1 MIEKEQS
8 NCVLLIGPDYRGRG
22 GIASVLA
29 QYKEMFECF
38 HFVATSRQAG
48 KIKNLLIALGAFVIC
63 AFRMADPKIAIVH
76 IHTAS
81 HLDFF
86 RHAFFVVLA
95 KCFHK
100 KVLLHLHGGDFERF
114 YYRHPKL
121 TSYVCHKANALI
133 AVSSYFEQLFHSLHL
148 SAHIYL
154 LHNATTP
161 PNTMPFK
168 KDGINR
174 NSRFQL
180 LYIGSINENKGCF
193 DVIKCIGSHKE
204 ELRGKI
210 VYHLAG
216 NDETGKFS
224 AVIRQYGLE
233 SSVILH
239 GWVDNEKKIDLLQ
252 NADCYIQPSY
262 FESFGLSILEAMAH
276 GLPVITSPTGGI
288 PDLVDDGITGLYVA
302 PGDTDGIFSSIKTLM
317 NAPETR
323 RKMGENAIKKASNF
337 YIGKAEKKL
346 ISIYH
351 AVLTDKKKK

>member
-48 KIKNLLIALGAFVIC
+48 KIKNLFIALGAFVIC
-63 AFRMADPKIAIVH
+63 AFRMADPKITIVH
-76 IHTAS
+76 VHSAS

-86 RHAFFVVLA
+86 RHAVFVILA

-100 KVLLHLHGGDFERF
+100 KVLLHMHGGDFERF
-114 YYRHPKL
+114 YHHHPKL
-121 TSYVCHKANALI
+121 ASYVCHKANALI
-133 AVSSYFEQLFHSLHL
+133 AVSSYFEQLFRSLHL

-154 LHNATTP
+154 LHNAINPPHTTP
-161 PNTMPFK
+161 VK
-168 KDGINR
+168 KDEEER
-174 NSRFQL
+174 HPKFRL

-193 DVIKCIGSHKE
+193 DVIKSIGIHKE
-204 ELRGKI
+204 ELDGKI
-210 VYHLAG
+210 VFHLAG
-216 NDETGKFS
+216 NDETGKLDTE
-224 AVIRQYGLE
+224 IRRYRLE
-233 SSVILH
+233 DSVVLH
-239 GWVDNEKKIDLLQ
+239 GWIDKAKKIDLLQ
-252 NADCYIQPSY
+252 SVDCYIQPSY

>member
-1 MIEKEQS
+1 MIGKELS
-8 NCVLLIGPDYRGRG
+8 KHVLSLGPDYKGRG
-22 GIASVLA
+22 GIASVLT
-29 QYKEMFECF
+29 QYKEMLECF
-38 HFVATSRQAG
+38 HFVATSRQVG
-48 KIKNLLIALGAFVIC
+48 KMRNILITLRAFCI
-63 AFRMADPKIAIVH
+63 FMLRMVDPRITIVH
-76 IHTAS
+76 VHSAS

-86 RHAFFVVLA
+86 RHAVFVILA

-100 KVLLHLHGGDFERF
+100 KVLLHMHGGDFERF
-114 YYRHPKL
+114 YHHHPKL
-121 TSYVCHKANALI
+121 ASYVCHKANALI
-133 AVSSYFEQLFHSLHL
+133 AVSSYFEQLFRSLHL

-154 LHNATTP
+154 LHNAINPPHTTP
-161 PNTMPFK
+161 VK
-168 KDGINR
+168 KDEEER
-174 NSRFQL
+174 HPKFRL

-204 ELRGKI
+204 ELGGKI

-233 SSVILH
+233 SCVILH
-239 GWVDNEKKIDLLQ
+239 GWVDKEKKIDLLQ

>member
-8 NCVLLIGPDYRGRG
+8 NCVLLIGTDYRGRG

-38 HFVATSRQAG
+38 HFVATSRQVG
-48 KIKNLLIALGAFVIC
+48 KIKNLFIALGAFVIC
-63 AFRMADPKIAIVH
+63 VFRMADPKITIVH

-86 RHAFFVVLA
+86 RHAVFVILA

-100 KVLLHLHGGDFERF
+100 KVLLHMHGGDFERF

-121 TSYVCHKANALI
+121 VSYVCHRADALI
-133 AVSSYFEQLFHSLHL
+133 AVSSFFEQLFRSLHL
-148 SAHIYL
+148 SGHIYL
-154 LHNATTP
+154 LHNAITP
-161 PNTMPFK
+161 PRTTTEK
-168 KDGINR
+168 KDGEEKDTK
-174 NSRFQL
+174 FQL

-193 DVIKCIGSHKE
+193 DVIKSIGNHKE
-204 ELRGKI
+204 ELNGKI
-210 VYHLAG
+210 VFHLAG
-216 NDETGKFS
+216 NDETGKLDGE
-224 AVIRQYGLE
+224 IRRYGLE
-233 SSVILH
+233 NCIVSH
-239 GWVDNEKKIDLLQ
+239 GWADKEKKSVLLQ
-252 NADCYIQPSY
+252 KADCYIQPSY

-337 YIGKAEKKL
+337 SIGKAEKKL